1 MSKISEASP
10 ARSRLMRL
18 SSRRASVLMYVGAV
32 FLFWLS
38 LYAYVPTLPTYVESK
53 ADTLALVGIVL
64 AQYGLWQAI
73 VRFPL
78 GVAADALGRQ
88 KPFIV
93 FGFALSALGAIVM
106 ASAKNVGQ
114 LALGRAVTGL
124 AAATWVPLVVVFTA
138 LFPAS
143 DTVRATAL
151 LTFIASAGRMV
162 ATGVNGPL
170 NELGGYALSFFVAAG
185 AAGLAILMVLPAP
198 TRRRPARRPSFS
210 GIGRLITRRDVSLP
224 AILAAVSQYASW
236 AGTFGF
242 FPILAKRLGA
252 TDITLSVLMTLHIG
266 VVTVS
271 NLAASAIVNRIGARN
286 LVYAGFL
293 TLAGSLGLA
302 ALAPSLLFL
311 FIAQVGMGLSQG
323 IAYPV
328 LMGLSI
334 RHVDDD
340 NRTTAMGLHQAVYA
354 IGMFAGPWFSGILAD
369 SIGIQPML
377 GVTAFGCLILG
388 VSLTRLIPRRV

>member
-1 MSKISEASP
+1 MRKISEASP
-10 ARSRLMRL
+10 LPSGFLRL
-18 SSRRASVLMYVGAV
+18 SSRRANVLLYAGAV

-53 ADTLALVGIVL
+53 TDSLALVGIIL

-73 VRFPL
+73 LRFPL

-93 FGFALSALGAIVM
+93 AGFALSALGALAL
-106 ASAKNVGQ
+106 ASAKSIGQ
-114 LALGRAVTGL
+114 LAVGRAVTGL

-151 LTFIASAGRMV
+151 LTFIASAGRML
-162 ATGVNGPL
+162 ATGLNGPL
-170 NELGGYALSFFVAAG
+170 NELGGYQLSFYVAAG
-185 AAGLAILMVLPAP
+185 AAGLAILIVLPAQS
-198 TRRRPARRPSFS
+198 RRRPARRPSFS
-210 GIGRLITRRDVSLP
+210 GIGRLIARRDVSLP
-224 AILAAVSQYASW
+224 AILSAISQYASW

-242 FPILAKRLGA
+242 FPILAQRLGA
-252 TDITLSVLMTLHIG
+252 TDIILSVLMTLHIG
-266 VVTVS
+266 VVTAA
-271 NLAASAIVNRIGARN
+271 NLAASAIVNRTGARS

-293 TLAGSLGLA
+293 ALAGSLALA

-334 RHVDDD
+334 RHVDQE
-340 NRTTAMGLHQAVYA
+340 NRATAMGLHQAVYA

-369 SIGIQPML
+369 RIGIQPML
-377 GVTAFGCLILG
+377 GVTAFACLILG
-388 VSLTRLIPRRV
+388 VLLTRLIPRRV

>member
-1 MSKISEASP
+1 
-10 ARSRLMRL
+10 
-18 SSRRASVLMYVGAV
+18 
-32 FLFWLS
+32 
-38 LYAYVPTLPTYVESK
+38 
-53 ADTLALVGIVL
+53 
-64 AQYGLWQAI
+64 
-73 VRFPL
+73 
-78 GVAADALGRQ
+78 
-88 KPFIV
+88 
-93 FGFALSALGAIVM
+93 
-106 ASAKNVGQ
+106 
-114 LALGRAVTGL
+114 
-124 AAATWVPLVVVFTA
+124 
-138 LFPAS
+138 
-143 DTVRATAL
+143 
-151 LTFIASAGRMV
+151 
-162 ATGVNGPL
+162 
-170 NELGGYALSFFVAAG
+170 
-185 AAGLAILMVLPAP
+185 
-198 TRRRPARRPSFS
+198 
-210 GIGRLITRRDVSLP
+210 
-224 AILAAVSQYASW
+224 LAAVSQYASW

-252 TDITLSVLMTLHIG
+252 TDITLSVLMTLHIA

-271 NLAASAIVNRIGARN
+271 NLAASAIVNRTGARN
-286 LVYAGFL
+286 LVYAGFV
-293 TLAGSLGLA
+293 TLAGSLALA

-377 GVTAFGCLILG
+377 GVTGFGCLVLG